1 MLTRVFAIAAEFP
14 LSTLPAG
21 GAHWPREQD
30 LVAWCQTIG
39 PATSALLLAAG
50 LIFLLWGFPVF
61 KYLMMLNAGIIG
73 AYLGASVGHKMDTV
87 IAGALIGGF
96 ICAAITW
103 PLARW
108 AVALTG
114 AALGLLIGSSI
125 WRLTGQ
131 DINFDWAGGLIGM
144 VFCGMLS
151 FILFRGSVI
160 LFTSIQG
167 AVLILC
173 GILGFAYKYPSIA
186 PEVSHALAQRPFILQ
201 AAVVLPAV

>member
-1 MLTRVFAIAAEFP
+1 MMSSLILAVSDSP
-14 LSTLPAG
+14 LSSLPAG
-21 GAHWPREQD
+21 GTHWPREND
-30 LVAWCQTIG
+30 LVTWWQTLG

-108 AVALTG
+108 AVAITG
-114 AALGLLIGSSI
+114 AGIGMFVGSSI
-125 WRLTGQ
+125 WRMSGQ
-131 DINFDWAGGLIGM
+131 QIDFDWAGGLIGL

-151 FILFRGSVI
+151 FI
-160 LFTSIQG
+160 
-167 AVLILC
+167 
-173 GILGFAYKYPSIA
+173 
-186 PEVSHALAQRPFILQ
+186 
-201 AAVVLPAV
+201 